1 MRVSELKIG
10 EILLQQRQITPDI
23 LEFALAKQKDSTK
36 RLGEILVENEHITE
50 QVLTKALAKQF
61 SLEYIDLAATEIDE
75 KLIDV
80 LPENVALANNVVPI
94 TLEGKFFTIAISD
107 PLDYKAINAINILT
121 KYRIITVL
129 AELPAIKIKQRE
141 LYNAKKAFDDAQEFV
156 NTQLGKNSKD
166 EKELA
171 DAGMEDQPII
181 RFVNNLIEEAVTQK
195 ASDIHIEPLEDRMI
209 IRFRIDGS
217 LVKHMETSPEL
228 LPSVTSRIK
237 FIGGMNIAEKRIPQD
252 GRINYRTDLFEIDMR
267 ISILPSVFGEKV
279 VIRIT
284 TALGL
289 ELTMDDIGFLEDNK
303 NKFIKLLHSSRGII
317 LLTGATGSGKSTT
330 LYTGLKEVQRDDI
343 NIITVENPVE
353 MIIPGI
359 TQVDINDKAGLT
371 FASVLRSI
379 LRQDPDIIMVG
390 EIRDKETAEIA
401 ASAAITGHLVL
412 STLHTYSAAS
422 AVVRLLDMGVAPYM
436 VTSALLGICSQRLI
450 KRLCTNCKQSHIAT
464 EEELLLLGLDPIE
477 NPNLR
482 IYKEVGCE
490 KCNQT
495 GYKGRIAV
503 HEVLQVT
510 QKVKNAIHNQAST
523 QEVESIA
530 IEEGM
535 ITLKENLVRLVKA
548 GTISLSILVD
558 TVVDQ
563 EN

>member
-1 MRVSELKIG
+1 MRVSDLKIG
-10 EILLQQRQITPDI
+10 EILLQDGHITPDN
-23 LEFALAKQKDSTK
+23 LAYALAKQKDSNK
-36 RLGEILVENEHITE
+36 RIGEIFVENNNITE
-50 QVLTKALAKQF
+50 VVLTKTLAKQF
-61 SLEYIDLAATEIDE
+61 SMEYIELKETEIAE
-75 KLIDV
+75 KLTETI
-80 LPENVALANNVVPI
+80 PENIANANRVVPI
-94 TLEGKFFTIAISD
+94 RLEGKFLTVALSD
-107 PLDYKAINAINILT
+107 PLDYKAINALNIYT
-121 KYRIITVL
+121 KLRIITVL
-129 AELPAIKIKQRE
+129 AEPNAIKAKQRE
-141 LYNAKKAFDDAQEFV
+141 LYHAKKAFDDAQEFV
-156 NTQLGKNSKD
+156 TTHFGKSEESEIAK
-166 EKELA
+166 A
-171 DAGMEDQPII
+171 SIEDQPII
-181 RFVNNLIEEAVTQK
+181 RFVNNMIEEAVNQK

-209 IRFRIDGS
+209 VRFRIDGS

-252 GRINYRTDLFEIDMR
+252 GRINYRTDLFDIDMR
-267 ISILPSVFGEKV
+267 ISVLPSVFGEKV

-289 ELTMDDIGFLEDNK
+289 ALTMDDIGYLEENK
-303 NKFIKLLHSSRGII
+303 KKFTKLLHNNRGII

-330 LYTGLKEVQRDDI
+330 LYTGLKEIQRDDI

-359 TQVDINDKAGLT
+359 TQVDINDKTGLT

-450 KRLCTNCKQSHIAT
+450 KRLCTNCRQSYLAS
-464 EEELLLLGLDPIE
+464 EEQLMLLGLPTTE
-477 NPNLR
+477 KLKL
-482 IYKEVGCE
+482 YKEVGCE
-490 KCNQT
+490 KCNKT

-503 HEVLQVT
+503 HEVLQVSSAI
-510 QKVKNAIHNQAST
+510 KSAIHKQAT
-523 QEVESIA
+523 TEDIENIA

-535 ITLKENLVRLVKA
+535 MTLKENLVHLVKE
-548 GTISLSILVD
+548 GIISIAVMVD
-558 TVVDQ
+558 TVIDKDV
-563 EN
+563 